1 MASDVAIYSYQT
13 FGLIIRLSHNLKP
26 KPGCYLDQKGFF
38 CMFEVIQTKCLR
50 LKIFNTKIRLEYNLV
65 KKSLNNLL
73 LEKWL
78 KIKSIYKLPVT
89 NFPLNILKAQNGL
102 SWDPYIKVFETFEH

>member
-38 CMFEVIQTKCLR
+38 LHVWSNSNKM
-50 LKIFNTKIRLEYNLV
+50 
-65 KKSLNNLL
+65 S
-73 LEKWL
+73 
-78 KIKSIYKLPVT
+78 
-89 NFPLNILKAQNGL
+89 
-102 SWDPYIKVFETFEH
+102 